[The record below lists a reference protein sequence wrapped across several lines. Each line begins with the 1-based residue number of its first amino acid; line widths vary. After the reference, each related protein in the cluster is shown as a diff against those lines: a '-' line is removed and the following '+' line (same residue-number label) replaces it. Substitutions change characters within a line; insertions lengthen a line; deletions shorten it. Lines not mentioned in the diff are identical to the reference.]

1 MDKLNMGLTEI
12 EKEAITSSFILI
24 NHQEQQ
30 FATLFYDCLFDLA
43 PLIKPMFK
51 RDRKLIEEH
60 FYMIFCAAVDNI
72 HHLDTIR
79 AILLELGA
87 RHRNYGVKVSH
98 FPIVKSA
105 LILAIQHELKGQS
118 NASIE
123 NAWSNYYDV
132 LAAIILEG
140 MLADK
145 IA

>member
-1 MDKLNMGLTEI
+1 MGLTEI
-12 EKEAITSSFILI
+12 EKEAITSSFSLI
-24 NHQEQQ
+24 NHQEQH
-30 FATLFYDCLFDLA
+30 FATIFYDCLFDMA

-87 RHRNYGVKVSH
+87 RHRNYGVKVLH

-118 NASIE
+118 NTSIE
-123 NAWSNYYDV
+123 NAWSHYYDE

-140 MLADK
+140 MQEEK